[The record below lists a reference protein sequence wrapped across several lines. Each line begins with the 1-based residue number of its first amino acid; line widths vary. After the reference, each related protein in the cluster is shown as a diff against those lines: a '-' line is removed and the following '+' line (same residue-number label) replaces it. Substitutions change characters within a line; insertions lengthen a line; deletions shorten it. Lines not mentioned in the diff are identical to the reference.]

1 MSNIIISHTSL
12 HNIINL
18 LLSFTLILYIIEQDF
33 SCIVLLYKKFHL
45 NPIWSWIFIY
55 IYIYII
61 YVYIIYIYILYIFT
75 YYIYIYI
82 MVWLL
87 NVCSNSFIKTQYK
100 IDIFCTTVFL
110 LGICGRSLLITS
122 VINWVSWISFTKI
135 N

>member
-55 IYIYII
+55 IYICIYIYII
-61 YVYIIYIYILYIFT
+61 YIYYICIYYIYIIYIYILYI
-75 YYIYIYI
+75 YIYHG
-82 MVWLL
+82 VAFKCLL
-87 NVCSNSFIKTQYK
+87 QFFYKDTVQNWHILYYSFFVRDLRQVVTYH
-100 IDIFCTTVFL
+100 F
-110 LGICGRSLLITS
+110 RY
-122 VINWVSWISFTKI
+122 
-135 N
+135 